1 MVRHLTRPYFLEPCG
16 SKMLLWRCYNTKEA
30 SWFRSKVP
38 KMILAETDVE
48 DFNTFTGC
56 AVSFKHMLWTC
67 FKVISQ
73 NCEKRFTIFL
83 CNSWSLLDFCHFFLI
98 LLSWLRNFVQ
108 SQQQKNKIKFGSL
121 LRGGVVGGSVGASSF
136 GWFLG
141 GFGWFLLVEGDFG
154 WFQVV
159 CCFSSYISVTAYRT
173 LNSLWYSCWHVID
186 WDHSIFLFKVKK
198 QEKNYCCPVA

>member
-16 SKMLLWRCYNTKEA
+16 SKILLWRCYNTKEA

-48 DFNTFTGC
+48 DFNTFTGY

-73 NCEKRFTIFL
+73 NCEKGFTIFL

-98 LLSWLRNFVQ
+98 LLFWLRNHVQ
-108 SQQQKNKIKFGSL
+108 IQQQKSKVRFGAS

-141 GFGWFLLVEGDFG
+141 GFGWFLLDEGDFG

-159 CCFSSYISVTAYRT
+159 CCFSSYINFTAYRT
-173 LNSLWYSCWHVID
+173 LNSLLYLWSHLID
-186 WDHSIFLFKVKK
+186 WDHSIFLFKVKQ
-198 QEKNYCCPVA
+198 QEKNYYCLVA

>member
-48 DFNTFTGC
+48 DFNTFTGY

-73 NCEKRFTIFL
+73 NCEKGFTIFL
-83 CNSWSLLDFCHFFLI
+83 CNSWSLLDFRHFFLI
-98 LLSWLRNFVQ
+98 LLSWLRNHVQ
-108 SQQQKNKIKFGSL
+108 SSL
-121 LRGGVVGGSVGASSF
+121 RVGVLGGSIGASSF

-141 GFGWFLLVEGDFG
+141 GFGFCWLRGTLDSFRWFAVLV
-154 WFQVV
+154 V
-159 CCFSSYISVTAYRT
+159 SSILQHTEILTLYCTHGRT
-173 LNSLWYSCWHVID
+173 WLTEVIRFFYS
-186 WDHSIFLFKVKK
+186 K
-198 QEKNYCCPVA
+198 